1 MQTSA
6 KQLFT
11 QRPKISRRTGCITG
25 ACPEGPASSKKGRP
39 AIGPGWFQHKAWL
52 QHLLLLS
59 SVNRRRTCS
68 LKRHA
73 KAKAKTK
80 ACGKPG
86 SPEPCSGTTYYLQ
99 GKAPRNTSVFKVF
112 RKADDQV
119 DLKVKVDAEPSVG
132 WSCGLGT
139 TSHCKKQAIMV
150 KLQLRRYLCCEL
162 RFSSVC
168 VAPRCTH
175 CNTQHI
181 SSNLSN
187 LILPKRSNLSN
198 QKSFLFTFLFIY
210 LSTYLLIYSST
221 YLLIYLSTHLL
232 IYLSTYPL
240 IYLSTYLLI
249 HLSIY
254 LSIFLFIYLSI
265 YVSIYLR
272 IYLSTYLSIYVTIY
286 LRNYLST

>member
-1 MQTSA
+1 M
-6 KQLFT
+6 
-11 QRPKISRRTGCITG
+11 
-25 ACPEGPASSKKGRP
+25 
-39 AIGPGWFQHKAWL
+39 
-52 QHLLLLS
+52 
-59 SVNRRRTCS
+59 
-68 LKRHA
+68 
-73 KAKAKTK
+73 
-80 ACGKPG
+80 
-86 SPEPCSGTTYYLQ
+86 
-99 GKAPRNTSVFKVF
+99 
-112 RKADDQV
+112 

-139 TSHCKKQAIMV
+139 TSHYKKQAIMV
-150 KLQLRRYLCCEL
+150 KLPLRRYLCCEL

-198 QKSFLFTFLFIY
+198 QKSFLFTFFYLSSYLLIY

-221 YLLIYLSTHLL
+221 HLLIYLSTYLL

-240 IYLSTYLLI
+240 INLSTYLLI

-254 LSIFLFIYLSI
+254 LSIYLSVYLSIYLSIYLSFYLSI
-265 YVSIYLR
+265 YVSIYLSIVSIYPR
-272 IYLSTYLSIYVTIY
+272 IYLST
-286 LRNYLST
+286 